1 MSSLKKRVVLVGDSG
16 CGKSALA
23 VKLTE
28 NMFLDVYEPTAFE
41 DFQTELRTAKGNCK
55 LTLLDTSG
63 CHDYGNVRSLTYKG
77 CDAVIICFDL
87 TDSAT
92 LESVESFW
100 LPELKTHCPNTPLYI
115 TGCKRDAMCSDS
127 ADGMGCNCGGNCCTQ
142 TEKELLDIVERT
154 GAVAYTECSAAY
166 NVDEGVD
173 GLFQVVIETCSMQK
187 KKVGA
192 KKMMSKLKKQSKS
205 IKRRLSVFSQ

>member
-1 MSSLKKRVVLVGDSG
+1 MSSLKKKVVLVGDSG

-28 NMFLDVYEPTAFE
+28 NLFLDVYEPTEFE
-41 DFQTELRTAKGNCK
+41 DFQTVLHTAKGNCK

-63 CHDYGNVRSLTYKG
+63 SHEYGNVRSLTYKG
-77 CDAVIICFDL
+77 CDAVIVCFDL
-87 TDSAT
+87 TDATT

-100 LPELKTHCPNTPLYI
+100 LPELKTYCPNTPIYI
-115 TGCKRDAMCSDS
+115 AGCKRDAMCSDS
-127 ADGMGCNCGGNCCTQ
+127 DTKGCICGGNCCTQ
-142 TEKELLDIVERT
+142 TEKELLDIIERT

-166 NVDEGVD
+166 NIDEGVD
-173 GLFQVVIETCSMQK
+173 GLFQVVIETSSQK

-192 KKMMSKLKKQSKS
+192 KKMMSKLKKQSEN
-205 IKRRLSVFSQ
+205 IKRRLSVFS

>member
-1 MSSLKKRVVLVGDSG
+1 MSTLKKRVVLVGDSG

-28 NMFLDVYEPTAFE
+28 NMFLDLYEPTEFE
-41 DFQTELRTAKGNCK
+41 DFQTEVRTAKGNCK

-92 LESVESFW
+92 LDSVESFW
-100 LPELKTHCPNTPLYI
+100 LPELKSHCPNTPIYI
-115 TGCKRDAMCSDS
+115 SGCKRDAMCSDS
-127 ADGMGCNCGGNCCTQ
+127 KGCTCGSNCCTQ
-142 TEKELLDIVERT
+142 SEKELLDIIERT

-166 NVDEGVD
+166 DVDEGVD
-173 GLFQVVIETCSMQK
+173 ALFQVVIETSSQK
-187 KKVGA
+187 KKMGA

-205 IKRRLSVFSQ
+205 IKRRLSVFVQ